1 MRNSVELFRWK
12 DFGRTSLGLIK
23 MSVPTVSILCQVSIT
38 SLFNFFC
45 VDNKDVL
52 GSLLSCWTF
61 LGPVFTQVDF
71 FGA

>member
-1 MRNSVELFRWK
+1 MRNSVELLRWK
-12 DFGRTSLGLIK
+12 DIGRTSLGLVK

-38 SLFNFFC
+38 SPFNFFY

-61 LGPVFTQVDF
+61 LGTVLAQLDL
-71 FGA
+71 FGV

>member
-1 MRNSVELFRWK
+1 VRNSVELLRWK
-12 DFGRTSLGLIK
+12 DIGRTSLGLVK

-38 SLFNFFC
+38 SPFNFFY

-61 LGPVFTQVDF
+61 LGTVLAQLDL
-71 FGA
+71 FGV